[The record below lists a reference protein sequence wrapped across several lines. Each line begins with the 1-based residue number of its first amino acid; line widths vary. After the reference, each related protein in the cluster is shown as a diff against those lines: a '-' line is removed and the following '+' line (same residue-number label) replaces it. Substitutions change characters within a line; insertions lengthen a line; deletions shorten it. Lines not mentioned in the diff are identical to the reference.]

1 LQKTEETTLNLTK
14 LTTNHLLKLTISYSK
29 IGLSER
35 GRDVVMKVG
44 RLFLVILLVMGVMLP
59 MSLAAE
65 IDHNKDALRGLK
77 EVGVFVELATPPVE
91 VPGLSR
97 NQLQGD
103 IELRLYQAGIKI
115 VSSASLG
122 ELPKLSFVYLN
133 LTIRKLEAL
142 YAYNADFLCLAPSQA
157 ARQQAVPA
165 VWKQG
170 NSGVVNEISQVREKV
185 TDLIN
190 LFIKDYRAAN
200 SQARIERT
208 KVILAVTPQP
218 ETGLPRETQN

>member
-1 LQKTEETTLNLTK
+1 
-14 LTTNHLLKLTISYSK
+14 
-29 IGLSER
+29 
-35 GRDVVMKVG
+35 MKVQ
-44 RLFLVILLVMGVMLP
+44 RFFLVILLVIGVMLP

-65 IDHNKDALRGLK
+65 NVHNKDALRGLK

-115 VSSASLG
+115 LSSASLG

-133 LTIRKLEAL
+133 LTIRKLEAM
-142 YAYNADFLCLAPSQA
+142 YAYNADFLCLTPSQA

-170 NSGVVNEISQVREKV
+170 NSGVVTEMFQVREKV
-185 TDLIN
+185 TDLVN
-190 LFIKDYRAAN
+190 LFIKDYKAVNSRTRMEGTADLLAA
-200 SQARIERT
+200 
-208 KVILAVTPQP
+208 TPPP

>member
-1 LQKTEETTLNLTK
+1 MKQSGYLKK

-35 GRDVVMKVG
+35 GRDVAMKMG
-44 RLFLVILLVMGVMLP
+44 RLFLVILLVIGVMLP

-65 IDHNKDALRGLK
+65 NVHNKDALRGLK
-77 EVGVFVELATPPVE
+77 EVGVFVELATPPVK

-103 IELRLYQAGIKI
+103 IELRLYKAGIKI

-122 ELPKLSFVYLN
+122 ELPKLSFIYLN
-133 LTIRKLEAL
+133 LTIRKLETV
-142 YAYNADFLCLAPSQA
+142 YAYNADFLCLTPSQEA
-157 ARQQAVPA
+157 CNQAVPA

-170 NSGVVNEISQVREKV
+170 NSGVVNEMFHVRERV
-185 TDLIN
+185 TDLVN
-190 LFIKDYRAAN
+190 LFIKDYKAAN
-200 SQARIERT
+200 SRARIEGT
-208 KVILAVTPQP
+208 ADILAATSQP
-218 ETGLPRETQN
+218 DTGLPRETQN